1 MKFVMHL
8 EKIIEEYKGGDF
20 KSIILYGATASG
32 KSDLGLKIAEKLNKA
47 IIINADSMQLYKE
60 IPIITAQPS
69 SLDGHYLYSIISC
82 SDMNF
87 SVAKWLKIAADEIN
101 KAIQQGITP
110 IVLGGTG
117 MYIKSLLDGFT
128 AIPEISPE
136 IMNRVMNDLK
146 SIGLEK
152 IHQKLFDVDSKTAE
166 KVCDPQRVTRALA
179 VFEQTGKAISEWQQS
194 NEKYF
199 DSSSSMRIWLK
210 PERQILYKRIN
221 DRFIKMLEVGAIDEV
236 QNLVRKLPNITHP
249 KAIGIEQI
257 KQHIRGDISKESLI
271 STGQQLTRNYAKRQE
286 TWFRNRLNDSGRFI
300 IENI

>member
-1 MKFVMHL
+1 MHL
-8 EKIIEEYKGGDF
+8 EKIIEEFKSGNF

-47 IIINADSMQLYKE
+47 IIINADSMQVYKE

-117 MYIKSLLDGFT
+117 MYISSLIDGLT

-146 SIGLEK
+146 KIGLET
-152 IHQKLFDVDSKTAE
+152 IHKRLFDVDPKTAE
-166 KVCDPQRVTRALA
+166 KVCDPQRVIRALA
-179 VFEQTGKAISEWQQS
+179 VFEQTGKVISEWQQS
-194 NEKYF
+194 NEIYF

-236 QNLVRKLPNITHP
+236 QNLLKRFPNISHP

-257 KQHIRGDISKESLI
+257 KQYIRGDISKELLI
-271 STGQQLTRNYAKRQE
+271 SIGQQLTRNYAKRQE
-286 TWFRNRLNDSGRFI
+286 TWFRNRLNDSERFI
-300 IENI
+300 IETI